1 MPQSIFLFKRTATQ
15 MPADRFGKLAAALRL
30 KGEAAKTDEAL
41 FLRDDTRALA
51 YAQPCAKFAG
61 LLFYA
66 DQSTAWGEPAEKLVT
81 EERARTWAGEL
92 LKKFSLLP
100 KQDNGENIRLEVE
113 LAGVQ
118 APAVTFDGK
127 ERKPVKVKTDVIS
140 KIALNG
146 IPVVG
151 PRGTVRM
158 IFKGDDRPVMM
169 HVGLWESL
177 AVFEERELVREHD
190 AVRTVHERLTRRDDC
205 ASRPYKVNDVRLVYF
220 AGEFSGGPDLL
231 TPEYHVEVE
240 LRDPRAKGK
249 ESIQGPRRVIRLPA
263 YR

>member
-1 MPQSIFLFKRTATQ
+1 MTKSIFLFKRSVAT
-15 MPADRFGKLAAALRL
+15 MPADRFVKLASSLRL
-30 KGEAAKTDEAL
+30 KGEPANTDEAL
-41 FLRDDTRALA
+41 FLRDETRALA

-66 DQSTAWGEPAEKLVT
+66 DQSVAWGEPTEKLVS
-81 EERARTWAGEL
+81 EERARTWAAEL

-100 KQDNGENIRLEVE
+100 KQDDTENIRLEVD

-118 APAVTFDGK
+118 APAVAFDGK
-127 ERKPVKVKTDVIS
+127 ERRQVKVKTDVIS

-158 IFKGDDRPVMM
+158 IFKSDERPVMM

-177 AVFEERELVREHD
+177 AVFEEREMVREHD
-190 AVRTVHERLTRRDDC
+190 VVRTVHERLTQRSDC

-220 AGEFSGGPDLL
+220 ADEFRGGPDLL

-249 ESIQGPRRVIRLPA
+249 ESLQGPRQVIRLPA

>member
-1 MPQSIFLFKRTATQ
+1 MTKTIFLFKRTIAQ
-15 MPADRFGKLAAALRL
+15 MPADRFGKLAASLRL
-30 KGEAAKTDEAL
+30 KGELVKTDEAL
-41 FLRDDTRALA
+41 FLRNDTRSMA

-66 DQSTAWGEPAEKLVT
+66 DQSVAWGETSEKLVS

-100 KQDNGENIRLEVE
+100 KQDDNKNIRLEFE

-127 ERKPVKVKTDVIS
+127 ERHQVKVKTDVLS

-151 PRGTVRM
+151 PRGTMRM
-158 IFKGDDRPVMM
+158 IFKGDEHPVMM

-190 AVRTVHERLTRRDDC
+190 AVRTVHERLTQRSDC
-205 ASRPYKVNDVRLVYF
+205 ASRPYKVNDVRLAYF
-220 AGEFSGGPDLL
+220 ADEFRGGPDLL
-231 TPEYHVEVE
+231 APEYHVEVE

-249 ESIQGPRRVIRLPA
+249 ESIQGPRQVIRLPA